1 VTATLVMAVFLAAV
15 CGVAAAGLYLAWP
28 RRLTAEEWVLH
39 RRTMSAPPLSR
50 VRVSPSRRAR
60 PTPLDLAAH
69 LERVEGL
76 VSIVRADLALLRLG
90 GQPVPA
96 GEQELLRGLLIRT
109 TVGGACGLALLGL
122 VALSAGGLEVSP
134 FSVLLPVASALLW
147 PTWSWL
153 SLRRRAGRLRA
164 AVEYRLPRLLVA
176 ARVLLESGAA
186 TPEGALTHTI
196 TIYEDPAADLVR
208 EALLAREVRRLPL
221 EAALDEVAQRYGVS
235 TLAHLA
241 DSFRVGVRYGTRMGE
256 LLGEQSKQL
265 REAWFADY
273 RERIT
278 RAPILMTIPAL
289 LCFVAPLLFL
299 IFFLVFTPLVGALG
313 RL

>member
-1 VTATLVMAVFLAAV
+1 MTATLVMAVFLAAV

-39 RRTMSAPPLSR
+39 RRAMSAPPIPR
-50 VRVSPSRRAR
+50 VRVSPSRKAL
-60 PTPLDLAAH
+60 PTHLDLAEH
-69 LERVEGL
+69 FERVAGL

-90 GQPVPA
+90 GQPVP
-96 GEQELLRGLLIRT
+96 GSEQELLRGLLVRA

-122 VALSAGGLEVSP
+122 VALSAGGMGVSP
-134 FSVLLPVASALLW
+134 FSVLLPVASGLLW

-186 TPEGALTHTI
+186 TPEGALTHAI

-221 EAALDEVAQRYGVS
+221 EAALDEVAQRYGVT

-241 DSFRVGVRYGTRMGE
+241 DSFRVAMRYGTRMGE

-265 REAWFADY
+265 RQAWFAAY

-289 LCFVAPLLFL
+289 LFFVAPLLFL
-299 IFFLVFTPLVGALG
+299 IFFLIFTPLVGALG

>member
-1 VTATLVMAVFLAAV
+1 VTATLVIAIFLAAV
-15 CGVAAAGLYLAWP
+15 CGVAVAGLYLAWP

-39 RRTMSAPPLSR
+39 RRATSAPQLPPVS
-50 VRVSPSRRAR
+50 VSPVQRLR
-60 PTPLDLAAH
+60 PGLLTAQ
-69 LERVEGL
+69 LERVESL
-76 VSIVRADLALLRLG
+76 LSIARADLALLRLA
-90 GQPVPA
+90 GQPVPTS
-96 GEQELLRGLLIRT
+96 ERELLRGLGLRAI
-109 TVGGACGLALLGL
+109 VGGAGGLLLLGL
-122 VALSAGGLEVSP
+122 AALAKGRPEITPS
-134 FSVLLPVASALLW
+134 SVMLPVAGALLW

-164 AVEYRLPRLLVA
+164 TFEHRLPRLLIA

-186 TPEGALTHTI
+186 TPQGALTRAV

-221 EAALDEVAQRYGVS
+221 EAALDEVAEQYGVL
-235 TLAHLA
+235 TLTRLA
-241 DSFRVGVRYGTRMGE
+241 DSFRVGVRYGTRMAD
-256 LLGEQSKQL
+256 LLSEQSMQL
-265 REAWFADY
+265 RQAWFAAY

-289 LCFVAPLLFL
+289 LFFVAPLLFL